1 MTEVENISTHSKR
14 PREPNYGSFPDASG
28 INQVGAADPLDVRT
42 RTHNVYVYVCG
53 FAVFQDAF
61 DFSGQSGASE
71 PLLNDSSLPV
81 RYHVFLQNSTFIV
94 VPISP

>member
-1 MTEVENISTHSKR
+1 MKTTGV
-14 PREPNYGSFPDASG
+14 SG
-28 INQVGAADPLDVRT
+28 IPTFGLLDFLG
-42 RTHNVYVYVCG
+42 HPNEYVYVCR

-81 RYHVFLQNSTFIV
+81 RYHVFLRNSTFIV
-94 VPISP
+94 VPI